1 MWGLFALVTNDHPS
15 KVRRFTVFVNFL
27 TALNIDFCLL
37 LANCQF
43 SSGKFSRNKASKNI
57 EQLQID
63 EHKNV
68 KIIFVY
74 LFECLFAQ
82 QIKKI
87 SLVTRKKFHD
97 TMGSK
102 SFWNRNWIDTQK
114 VTEIFSYV
122 WGITNHCTEVDFVWF
137 LSGGFT
143 TMAVTNPSD
152 WKLAN
157 RIFVHLSDP
166 CSNLNFLML
175 SLHLALFRH
184 PFPSCK

>member
-1 MWGLFALVTNDHPS
+1 M
-15 KVRRFTVFVNFL
+15 FVNFL

-87 SLVTRKKFHD
+87 SLVTRKKCHS
-97 TMGSK
+97 TTGSK
-102 SFWNRNWIDTQK
+102 SFMNLYLYPKTW
-114 VTEIFSYV
+114 IFSTYQ
-122 WGITNHCTEVDFVWF
+122 
-137 LSGGFT
+137 T
-143 TMAVTNPSD
+143 T
-152 WKLAN
+152 
-157 RIFVHLSDP
+157 
-166 CSNLNFLML
+166 
-175 SLHLALFRH
+175 LALLLNPVNVIMLNQNVLFYN
-184 PFPSCK
+184 K